1 MSMSCG
7 LCGAS
12 NCAYH
17 MMSPVL
23 LHHHHHQE
31 HPLHE
36 YQFFAQGHHHH
47 HHHSTAADYPPPPPP
62 PDNCHH
68 HRSWTTPFHETAAPE
83 NSTRLTRE
91 VDAGGQHMAHLL
103 QPPAPPRATI
113 VPFCESAFT
122 STISNATIMT
132 IDTEMMVGP
141 AYNPTMQEREAKV
154 MMYREKRKRRRYD
167 KQIRYESRK
176 AYAELRPRVNGR
188 FAKVP
193 EAVVSPSP
201 PTSPHDP
208 SKLHLGWFR

>member
-47 HHHSTAADYPPPPPP
+47 HHSAAADYPPPPPP
-62 PDNCHH
+62 PDNFHH

-83 NSTRLTRE
+83 NNTRLTRE

-154 MMYREKRKRRRYD
+154 MRYREKRKRRRYD

>member
-1 MSMSCG
+1 MSMACG

-12 NCAYH
+12 NCPYH

-31 HPLHE
+31 HRQRE

-47 HHHSTAADYPPPPPP
+47 HHGAAADYPPPQPPP
-62 PDNCHH
+62 ANCHH
-68 HRSWTTPFHETAAPE
+68 RRSWATLFHETAASV
-83 NSTRLTRE
+83 NSTRLTQE
-91 VDAGGQHMAHLL
+91 VDAGGQQMAHLL

-113 VPFCESAFT
+113 VPFSGSAFT

-132 IDTEMMVGP
+132 IDTEMMVGT
-141 AYNPTMQEREAKV
+141 AYSPTMQEREAKV
-154 MMYREKRKRRRYD
+154 MRYREKRKKRRYD

-188 FAKVP
+188 FVKVP
-193 EAVVSPSP
+193 EAAASPSP
-201 PTSPHDP
+201 PASAHDP
-208 SKLHLGWFR
+208 SELHLGWFR